1 MRSRHPSPPDSPPT
15 APVAESSAG
24 SRPDDV
30 PPFEPPAPPA
40 DRHDADLSGE
50 PYLDQPP
57 AAAVTVFGA
66 ALERAV
72 SYAGLLATDG
82 VVRGLIGP
90 REVPR
95 LWDRHLL
102 NCGVI
107 AELLPRQ
114 ARVVDVG
121 SGAGLPGIVLALARP
136 DIEVTLLEPLARR
149 ITFLTECQQRLGL
162 TNVTVRRGRAEEP
175 DVRAELGGADI
186 VTARAV
192 APLDRLAGW
201 CLPLLRPGGR
211 LLALKGDTAAAEIV
225 AARAAI
231 AGFGGTSA
239 QLVQCGASVVSPPTT
254 VVSVARGTVP
264 RKARGGRG
272 R

>member
-1 MRSRHPSPPDSPPT
+1 MAGPSPGEPSWGEPL
-15 APVAESSAG
+15 V
-24 SRPDDV
+24 
-30 PPFEPPAPPA
+30 EPPVGQASLSEPP
-40 DRHDADLSGE
+40 S
-50 PYLDQPP
+50 
-57 AAAVTVFGA
+57 AVATVFGA
-66 ALERAV
+66 AVERVVA
-72 SYAGLLATDG
+72 YAGLLATDG

-107 AELLPRQ
+107 AELLPQ
-114 ARVVDVG
+114 EARVVDVG
-121 SGAGLPGIVLALARP
+121 SGAGLPGIVVALARP
-136 DIEVTLLEPLARR
+136 DIVVTLLEPSARR
-149 ITFLTECQQRLGL
+149 IAFLTECQHRLGL
-162 TNVTVRRGRAEEP
+162 TNVTIRRGRAEEP

-211 LLALKGDTAAAEIV
+211 LLALKGDTAAAEM
-225 AARAAI
+225 AEARAAI
-231 AGFGGTSA
+231 ARFGGTSA
-239 QLVQCGASVVSPPTT
+239 RLVQCGASVVSPPTT
-254 VVSVARGTVP
+254 VVSVERGTVP
-264 RKARGGRG
+264 GKARGGRG